1 MTSQSVKTYE
11 EVSLSEQDLSVPAF
25 VGLLGKRGKRA
36 RTILETPRE
45 DDGFFSPDGVARRV
59 MSSPTAMIG
68 ALRCSI
74 VEMLDP
80 PSAVAL
86 GQHSTA
92 YQDPVGR
99 ALRSLTLIVMLVF
112 GDRKTATHASDIWF
126 RIHERIN
133 GVLPGSDQPYRAL
146 DLDNL
151 LWIFLTGWHSF
162 YISYQEFGTDPLTA
176 DETDQYF
183 AEGAAAA
190 VMMGIP
196 AHLIPDSHAKV
207 VKYFAE
213 VRNELVLTP
222 EGLSIIDLLM
232 RPGTKPRLLIAGGPF
247 LRIASR
253 AAVSNLPRDLRKL
266 GQFDAPAWVFATSR
280 SLVGVVMRVMSVRR
294 LYPAVGI
301 IAPDMWAVLEQS
313 DRWTAARIASGAV
326 VDSQQPPREVP
337 VVQVP
342 PYEQIM
348 WPHLSKG

>member
-1 MTSQSVKTYE
+1 MP
-11 EVSLSEQDLSVPAF
+11 EQDLSVPRF
-25 VGLLGKRGKRA
+25 LGLLGTRGKRA

-133 GVLPGSDQPYRAL
+133 GVLPASDQPYRAL

-162 YISYQEFGTDPLTA
+162 YISYQEFGTTPLTA
-176 DETDQYF
+176 DETDRYF

-196 AHLIPDSHAKV
+196 AHLIPDTHAKV

-213 VRNELVLTP
+213 VRPELVLTP
-222 EGLSIIDLLM
+222 EGLSIVDLLM

-253 AAVSNLPRDLRKL
+253 AAVSNLPRDLRRL

-280 SLVGVVMRVMSVRR
+280 ILVGAAMRVMSIRR
-294 LYPAVGI
+294 LYPAVGV

-313 DRWTAARIASGAV
+313 DRWTAAQVANVVAV
-326 VDSQQPPREVP
+326 ADPRPPVDEAVAPT
-337 VVQVP
+337 P
-342 PYEQIM
+342 PYEQLM